1 VSDDPSPSIASG
13 TVLSRAVIETAG
25 DAVKERFESERRVLS
40 FDEYLALVA
49 EEPARHSRDAS
60 RYLLDAIEHYGEYP
74 VERPWAKHTRYAL
87 FDLPFAS
94 SEGRRNDRLV
104 GQEELQHQVVEAL
117 GAFTRE
123 GRVNRLVLLHGPNG
137 SAKSTFAACLSA
149 GLEHYSTVPEGAVY
163 RFSWVFPRS
172 ENGGGIGFSSERVS
186 LDGIESLAHLPEER
200 IDAKLTSEL
209 REHPLLLIPQ
219 PERQALFGTLGM
231 KSPPDILW
239 SGDLSHK
246 NRQIFDAL
254 LVAYRGDLSRVLS
267 HVQIERYYL
276 SRRHRVG
283 TVTIGPEMAVDARER
298 QLTADR
304 SLGALPA
311 SLSATTL
318 YETFGE
324 LADGNGGLIEYSDL
338 LKRPLDAW
346 KYLLIAIETGE
357 VALQFSNLQL
367 NSVLLASSNEMH
379 LKAFQEHPEY
389 HSFRGR
395 LRLVRVAYLRDYN
408 QEQGIYDA
416 QIVPQVRGHVSP
428 HATYVAALWAVLTRL
443 RRAEAERFEDAELGK
458 LAASLTSL
466 EKADLYAMGAA
477 PRRLGNDDTKVIER
491 EIPAIYDEPSASMD
505 YEGLYGASP
514 REMRGILHAASADR
528 LLSPLSVLEELE
540 TFCRRDDYAFLRREP
555 DGDYYDPRAA
565 LDSVR
570 ERWLDLVDEELQS
583 ATGIIEEE
591 QYLSLFDLY
600 VTHVSHGLRNE
611 RVSNELTGESEEPDA
626 KMMKRVETILGAE
639 DTNRFR
645 QDLLSQ
651 VATWALD
658 HPGSPVDY
666 ARLFPGYIEELA
678 ASYFREQK
686 ERIGAVAKDVLR
698 HLGAGEGQISEPE
711 LALATLNTLKE
722 RDGYEDES
730 LLEALST
737 LLGARYS

>member
-1 VSDDPSPSIASG
+1 MSDDGPSNSTFGRS
-13 TVLSRAVIETAG
+13 VIEAAG
-25 DAVKERFESERRVLS
+25 AAVKERFESERRVLS

-49 EEPARHSRDAS
+49 EEPARHCRDAS

-74 VERPWAKHTRYAL
+74 VERPWAKRTRYAL

-104 GQEELQHQVVEAL
+104 GQEALQHQVVDAL
-117 GAFTRE
+117 GAFARE

-137 SAKSTFAACLSA
+137 SAKSTFAACLAA
-149 GLEHYSTVPEGAVY
+149 GLEHYSSVPEGAVY
-163 RFSWVFPRS
+163 RFSWVFPRG
-172 ENGGGIGFSSERVS
+172 ENGGGIGFSSERAAI
-186 LDGIESLAHLPEER
+186 DGIASFAHLPEER
-200 IDAKLTSEL
+200 IDAKLSSEL

-219 PERQALFGTLGM
+219 SERQALLTKLGM
-231 KSPPDILW
+231 DSPPDILW

-276 SRRHRVG
+276 SRRYRVG

-298 QLTADR
+298 QVTADR
-304 SLGALPA
+304 SLGSLPA
-311 SLSATTL
+311 SLSATSL

-389 HSFRGR
+389 NSFRGR

-416 QIVPQVRGHVSP
+416 QIVPQVKGHVAP
-428 HATYVAALWAVLTRL
+428 YATYVAALWAVLTRL
-443 RRAEAERFEDAELGK
+443 RRAEAERFEDAEVGK
-458 LAASLTSL
+458 LAASLSSL
-466 EKADLYAMGAA
+466 EKADLYARGEA
-477 PRRLGNDDTKVIER
+477 PRRFGSDDRKLLER
-491 EIPAIYDEPSASMD
+491 EIPSVYDEQSASMD

-514 REMRGILHAASADR
+514 REMRGILHAASTGR

-540 TFCRRDDYAFLRREP
+540 VFCRRDDYAFLRRDP

-565 LDSVR
+565 VALVR
-570 ERWLDLVDEELQS
+570 ERWLDLVDDALQS
-583 ATGIIEEE
+583 ATGIIEEA

-600 VTHVSHGLRNE
+600 VTHVSHRLRGEQVPNAI
-611 RVSNELTGESEEPDA
+611 TGESEDPDS

-639 DTNRFR
+639 DTERFR

-658 HPGSPVDY
+658 HPGAPVDY
-666 ARLFPGYIEELA
+666 ALLFPGYIEELA

-686 ERIGAVAKDVLR
+686 ERIAGVARDVLR
-698 HLGAGEGQISEPE
+698 HLGAGEGQVQEPE
-711 LALATLNTLKE
+711 LALTTLGALKE
-722 RDGYEDES
+722 REGYEDES
-730 LLEALST
+730 LREALSA
-737 LLGARYS
+737 LLDARYS